1 MNFNFGEVLTRAWQH
16 IWKHKV
22 LWIFGI
28 LASCA
33 RGSGSGNSGGNN
45 SRFQSGS
52 GDNPFTG
59 GQDNFS
65 QLGQQITQYI
75 QDHILI
81 IVAVGCGLVLLSII
95 LFAIGMIGR
104 IGLIKG
110 VSAAEKGAASLQ
122 FGELWSESMPFFGR
136 IFGLNFLIGL
146 AFFVIFIPFI
156 LLGVA
161 TAGIGLL
168 CILPLICLL
177 LPIGF
182 VVSIVI
188 EQAQT
193 AIVLEDLGILD
204 GLKRG
209 WDVAKSNVGPLV
221 VMVLILGIGGGIIGF
236 IVTLPIIFAVVP
248 VVIGMNTLRES
259 LTPVYIALACC
270 VAYMPVLIFLNGVLT
285 AYIQSAWTLTY
296 MRLTAPKQEEPLVI
310 TEANA

>member
-16 IWKHKV
+16 VWKHRV

-33 RGSGSGNSGGNN
+33 RGSGGGNSGGNN

-65 QLGQQITQYI
+65 QFGQQISQYF

-81 IVAVGCGLVLLSII
+81 IVAVGCGLVLLSIV
-95 LFAIGMIGR
+95 LFAIGMMGR

-136 IFGLNFLIGL
+136 VFGLNFLIGL

-177 LPIGF
+177 IPVGF

-209 WDVAKSNVGPLV
+209 WEVAKSNVAPLV
-221 VMVLILGIGGGIIGF
+221 VMVLILGIGGGIISF

-248 VVIGMNTLRES
+248 AVIGMNTLRES

-285 AYIQSAWTLTY
+285 AYIQSVWTLTY
-296 MRLTAPKQEEPLVI
+296 MRLTAPKQEEPLFI
-310 TEANA
+310 PEANA